1 MTRSTNKVGGVQ
13 IEAVAVPDAF
23 LCTPKQFPDD
33 RGVFLEWF
41 RADLLAGKTGRRFE
55 VVQANHSI
63 SRRGTLRGLHFAD
76 VPPGQAKYVYCPRGA
91 ILDVVVD
98 VREGSETFGTYAA
111 VRLDDQDR
119 RGLFIAEGLGHAFC
133 ALSETA
139 EVCYLVSSTYDPSV
153 ERSIN
158 PLDRGIGIAWPNDL
172 GALVLSDKDRAA
184 PTLQQARS
192 AGTLPSY
199 DDCVACYAQLS

>member
-111 VRLDDQDR
+111 VRLDVQDR
-119 RGLFIAEGLGHAFC
+119 PGLFIAEGLGHR
-133 ALSETA
+133 
-139 EVCYLVSSTYDPSV
+139 VC
-153 ERSIN
+153 
-158 PLDRGIGIAWPNDL
+158 
-172 GALVLSDKDRAA
+172 A
-184 PTLQQARS
+184 PTQSAPLAASTPGSSQA
-192 AGTLPSY
+192 AGAVENAISG
-199 DDCVACYAQLS
+199 